1 MISKII
7 SGARSLSHVAREPRA
22 ARSELSPPAAD
33 VVTAL
38 IAQRNREAL
47 QKVFAEAVH
56 DGLTGIHYH
65 TA

>member
-1 MISKII
+1 M
-7 SGARSLSHVAREPRA
+7 
-22 ARSELSPPAAD
+22 SPLAAD
-33 VVTAL
+33 VATAL